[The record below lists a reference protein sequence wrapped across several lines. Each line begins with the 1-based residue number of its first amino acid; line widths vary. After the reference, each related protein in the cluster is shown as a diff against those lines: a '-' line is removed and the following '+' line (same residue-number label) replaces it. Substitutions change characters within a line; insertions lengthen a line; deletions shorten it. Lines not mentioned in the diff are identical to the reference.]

1 MNAKPYCALSSVL
14 FLLFAIAHLVRAVRG
29 FPLVIG
35 GFAVPIAASWGVV
48 AVAGLLGVWG
58 ARLALRP

>member
-1 MNAKPYCALSSVL
+1 MNAKPYCGLSSVL
-14 FLLFAIAHLVRAVRG
+14 FLIFAIGHLVRAVRG

-35 GFAVPIAASWGVV
+35 GLEVPIVASWLVV